1 VCLATLNNGLAFNA
15 GVLPALLGGARLAV
29 HSGPLLP
36 RRVARTLTSADATV
50 LVAFPYAYSQLATVG
65 VVAPA
70 GLRLA
75 VSAAAPMPARV
86 RDAWA
91 AAGRPICDYYGLVEV
106 GPCTFNDGSAPDSL
120 GRPLPGVTIE
130 VVDETTGAAVPAG
143 TCGRILVSSPSMA
156 ADYADAATPRFAD
169 QCIDGQYLTSDVGSI
184 DGTGLLRL
192 HGRVGP
198 VVNLA
203 GRKIDPDEVRA
214 AAMALPAVSDAVAFP
229 VRGAARTVLA
239 LVVAGD
245 MDRLDRAGVVGGLQR
260 DLADYKIPQIIEIVP
275 EIPRGSAGKPLLDR
289 LRQITEITGGG
300 AA

>member
-1 VCLATLNNGLAFNA
+1 
-15 GVLPALLGGARLAV
+15 
-29 HSGPLLP
+29 
-36 RRVARTLTSADATV
+36 VARTIEAADATV
-50 LVAFPYAYSQLATVG
+50 LVAFPYAYQQLAGVG
-65 VVAPA
+65 VVAPS

-75 VSAAAPMPARV
+75 VSAAAPMPAGV

-106 GPCTFNDGSAPDSL
+106 GPCTFNDGSVPDSL
-120 GRPLPGVTIE
+120 GRPLPGVSIE
-130 VVDETTGAAVPAG
+130 VIDETGAAVPTG
-143 TCGRILVSSPSMA
+143 TRGRILVRTPSMA
-156 ADYADAATPRFAD
+156 TDYADSAGPRFAEA
-169 QCIDGQYLTSDVGSI
+169 CIDGRYLTSDVGSV

-203 GRKIDPDEVRA
+203 GRKVDPDEVRA
-214 AAMALPAVSDAVAFP
+214 AAMSLPAVRDAVVFP

-245 MDRLDRAGVVGGLQR
+245 ADRLDRAGVVGGLR
-260 DLADYKIPQIIEIVP
+260 HNLADYKMPQIIKIVAD
-275 EIPRGSAGKPLLDR
+275 IPRGSAGKPLLGR
-289 LRQITEITGGG
+289 LRHIAGEIAGEITGEIAGGG